1 MKTGLNAPVAV
12 KEDVQAYG
20 ILLAPHLGDGL
31 DASPALLQ
39 GPLSCPSH
47 LDLVEINEH
56 HWLPQ
61 APLITRLSSPGTGTA
76 HGNRGHWRDA
86 RLTDCLLF
94 FPFRFSLL
102 IPATIYLNAEV
113 FINHPVSILCF
124 MTSCG

>member
-1 MKTGLNAPVAV
+1 MKAELNAPVTV
-12 KEDVQAYG
+12 KEDVQAHG
-20 ILLAPHLGDGL
+20 ILLVPHLGNGL
-31 DASPALLQ
+31 
-39 GPLSCPSH
+39 GCVSCRARSLGPSH
-47 LDLVEINEH
+47 LDLVEISER

-61 APLITRLSSPGTGTA
+61 APLITRLSPPGAGTA
-76 HGNRGHWRDA
+76 HGNRGHRRDA

-124 MTSCG
+124 MTSRG

>member
-1 MKTGLNAPVAV
+1 MKVELNAPVTV

-20 ILLAPHLGDGL
+20 ILLAPHLGDGV
-31 DASPALLQ
+31 DVSPAGPALL
-39 GPLSCPSH
+39 LSCPSH
-47 LDLVEINEH
+47 LGLVEISER

-61 APLITRLSSPGTGTA
+61 APLIRRLSSPGTGTA

-102 IPATIYLNAEV
+102 IPATIYLNAEA
-113 FINHPVSILCF
+113 FY
-124 MTSCG
+124 